1 MEKAEKLRSKIAALR
16 AGDGAAAS
24 DSEASDWGGNSESES
39 ESESSYGAVLARQRG
54 AHGRGAQRP
63 GSPDS
68 RRDGG
73 TLNLRLGPDATQTVA
88 LQLTIVPADRGAM
101 RPPPPSSALSVVG
114 TLSVSEHRNPD
125 SARELHFYAEVYSEA
140 EPRRTN
146 PDPNPNPNPNPNRSP
161 NLNPNPNPNSNPN
174 QAEQLRLLQVS
185 LNEDDGISNLPRSD
199 RFIQASPAR
208 QALAASKVASPPA
221 SKASKPL
228 ESLDEGLPRTHAPQ
242 KSIDPER
249 LVQARAP

>member
-1 MEKAEKLRSKIAALR
+1 M
-16 AGDGAAAS
+16 
-24 DSEASDWGGNSESES
+24 N
-39 ESESSYGAVLARQRG
+39 
-54 AHGRGAQRP
+54 
-63 GSPDS
+63 
-68 RRDGG
+68 
-73 TLNLRLGPDATQTVA
+73 
-88 LQLTIVPADRGAM
+88 
-101 RPPPPSSALSVVG
+101 
-114 TLSVSEHRNPD
+114 
-125 SARELHFYAEVYSEA
+125 
-140 EPRRTN
+140 
-146 PDPNPNPNPNPNRSP
+146 PNPNPNPNPSP
-161 NLNPNPNPNSNPN
+161 NPNPN

-208 QALAASKVASPPA
+208 QALTASKVASPPA